1 MNPQL
6 LNEKYCSTQCMRVDI
21 TCRQFIIYIVA
32 VSGNHVD
39 AWEDKETCFKHI
51 KIKLNL
57 LRKYMQIYRTLLVE
71 KFVHGKKQFTHI
83 GQV

>member
-1 MNPQL
+1 
-6 LNEKYCSTQCMRVDI
+6 MRVDI

-51 KIKLNL
+51 MLNL

-71 KFVHGKKQFTHI
+71 KFVDGKKQFTHI

>member
-1 MNPQL
+1 
-6 LNEKYCSTQCMRVDI
+6 MRVDI

-57 LRKYMQIYRTLLVE
+57 LRKNMQIYRTLLVE
-71 KFVHGKKQFTHI
+71 KVCRRQETVYAHRTGITDDRNYFERLCT
-83 GQV
+83 